1 MSRCVCFP
9 HVLYLLNN
17 LYFFL
22 QLCLING
29 VIQCRFSLVLFIL
42 VCMYLLALELSLYLN
57 IVQLSTTEIVGNIL
71 ISKIICQIL
80 WFLVDVGPVNI
91 FWDVDLTECFRIRI
105 LAYGLSPHQ
114 GYGDHMIVLWWWCN
128 FFTRL
133 GLVMQWM
140 FCTLSYQVGSLFI
153 WERWRSERIS
163 NNRSCSAFSTQPGNM
178 VVLSQTM

>member
-22 QLCLING
+22 QLRLING

-80 WFLVDVGPVNI
+80 
-91 FWDVDLTECFRIRI
+91 
-105 LAYGLSPHQ
+105 
-114 GYGDHMIVLWWWCN
+114 
-128 FFTRL
+128 
-133 GLVMQWM
+133 
-140 FCTLSYQVGSLFI
+140 
-153 WERWRSERIS
+153 
-163 NNRSCSAFSTQPGNM
+163 
-178 VVLSQTM
+178 